1 MIWIGTSGA
10 DGSVG
15 KGRLEFSFDRTQLPA
30 VLRDLTILRV
40 FVQGVLETGE
50 VLSWENSAYV
60 DVQF

>member
-1 MIWIGTSGA
+1 M

-30 VLRDLTILRV
+30 ALRDLTTLRV
-40 FVQGVLETGE
+40 FVQGVLETGQ

>member
-1 MIWIGTSGA
+1 
-10 DGSVG
+10 
-15 KGRLEFSFDRTQLPA
+15 
-30 VLRDLTILRV
+30 LRDLTILRV